1 MESLMN
7 DHESSGEGILVL
19 VVDDEP
25 TARFLTRQ
33 SLELAHFVVEEA
45 SDGQAA
51 LEIFRQSKPAIVVS
65 DVLMPVMDG
74 FTLCQEIRK
83 LPEGEFTP
91 ILMVTGLEDLDSI
104 QRAYD
109 VGATDFI
116 AKPFNWLVLSQRV
129 KHMARVRRLTDDLQK
144 GERKIRALVNAIPD
158 AIFRIDREGL
168 ILEAKESREV
178 RFAKPLPSLV
188 GKKIFETMP
197 LATARNLLEA
207 SERVLGHLGTES
219 SEYQLIVDGS
229 LHDFEARLVASGE
242 DEILIIV
249 RDITERAR
257 SEKEL
262 RESRER
268 YELATLGANDGLW
281 DWNMKAHEVYYS
293 SRWKSMLGF
302 DDEEIGESPEEW
314 FGRIHPD
321 GIEQVKILVN
331 AHAEGITPHFEAEHQ
346 ILHKDGTYRWVLT
359 RGLAVRDES
368 GKPYR
373 MAGSQ
378 TDITDRRRAQDQLLH
393 DAFYDPLT
401 GLPNRSLLINRLEH
415 ALRRT
420 KRSKTYLFAVLF
432 MDLDRFKNVND
443 SLGHICGDRL
453 LVEVGRRLIS
463 CVRAEDTVARIGG
476 DEFVILLDNIPSA
489 ESATAAAE
497 RIEKTLSLPVTLDGH
512 DVFSPASIGIAI
524 GSSNYDRAEDMLRD
538 ADIAVYRAKA
548 LGRARHVLFDPQMY
562 QRAVA
567 VLELENDLRRALD
580 RNEFF
585 LHFQPIVE
593 LGTGSVVSLETL
605 VRWQHPERGLIP
617 PGDFIPLAEET
628 GLIIQVGAW
637 VLKAVC
643 AQLRAWQQD
652 RVTTVRVAV
661 NVSGR
666 QLKLPDFPSF
676 VNSLLVE
683 YGLSPDLLEFEITE
697 TVLMDNLEHANTVLD
712 ELTHLGI
719 RLSLDD
725 FGTGYSSLGYLQ
737 QFPVHRLKIDRSFI
751 LKIGQTSEN
760 TQIVQA
766 ILNMASGLGLDVVA
780 EGVET
785 AQAAARLRSMGCAFG
800 QGFYFARPGTAEEI
814 VPLLPA
820 ERPATRNRE
829 ISGMLPPVYVR

>member
-1 MESLMN
+1 MT
-7 DHESSGEGILVL
+7 DHESPGEGLLVL

-51 LEIFRQSKPAIVVS
+51 LEIFQRSKPAIVVS
-65 DVLMPVMDG
+65 DVLMPIMDG
-74 FTLCQEIRK
+74 FTLCKEIRN

-91 ILMVTGLEDLDSI
+91 ILMVTGLDDLDSV
-104 QRAYD
+104 QKAYD

-116 AKPFNWLVLSQRV
+116 VKPFNWLVLCQRV

-144 GERKIRALVNAIPD
+144 GERKIRALLDAIPD
-158 AIFRIDREGL
+158 AMFRIDKEGL

-178 RFAKPLPSLV
+178 QFARPLPSLV
-188 GKKIFETMP
+188 GQKIFETMP

-207 SERVLGHLGTES
+207 SERVLGQLGTETY
-219 SEYQLIVDGS
+219 EYQLMINGS
-229 LHDFEARLVASGE
+229 RRDLEARLVASGE
-242 DEILIIV
+242 EEILIIV

-257 SEKEL
+257 AEKEL

-281 DWNMKAHEVYYS
+281 DWNMKTNEVFYS

-302 DDEEIGESPEEW
+302 DDDEIGSSSEEW

-331 AHAEGITPHFEAEHQ
+331 AHAEGITPHFETEHQ
-346 ILHKDGTYRWVLT
+346 VLHKDGTYRWVLA

-368 GKPYR
+368 GKPCR
-373 MAGSQ
+373 MAGSL

-401 GLPNRSLLINRLEH
+401 GLPNRSLLVNRLEH

-420 KRSKTYLFAVLF
+420 KRSQTYLFAILF
-432 MDLDRFKNVND
+432 LDLDRFKNVND
-443 SLGHICGDRL
+443 SLGHLCGDRL
-453 LVEVGRRLIS
+453 LVEVGRRLTS

-476 DEFVILLDNIPSA
+476 DEFVILLDNIPAA
-489 ESATAAAE
+489 ESATAAVA
-497 RIEKTLSLPVTLDGH
+497 RIEKKLSVPVTLDGH
-512 DVFSPASIGIAI
+512 DVFSPASIGVAI
-524 GSSNYDRAEDMLRD
+524 GSSTYERAEDVLRD

-548 LGRARHVLFDPQMY
+548 LGRARHVLFDPLMY
-562 QRAVA
+562 QKAVA
-567 VLELENDLRRALD
+567 VLELENDLRRAIEGG
-580 RNEFF
+580 EFF
-585 LHFQPIVE
+585 LNYQPIVE
-593 LGTGSVVSLETL
+593 LDTGTVVSLETL

-628 GLIIQVGAW
+628 GLIIEIGEW
-637 VLKAVC
+637 VLKAAC
-643 AQLRAWQQD
+643 AQLRRWKEAG
-652 RVTTVRVAV
+652 RASIRVAV

-666 QLKLPDFPSF
+666 QLKLPDFPDF
-676 VNSLLVE
+676 VRNLLQE
-683 YGLSPDLLEFEITE
+683 NGLSPDLLEFEITE
-697 TVLMDNLEHANTVLD
+697 TVLMDNLEQANSMLD
-712 ELTHLGI
+712 QLTRLGI

-737 QFPVHRLKIDRSFI
+737 QFPVDRLKIDRSFI
-751 LKIGQTSEN
+751 IKIGQPNEN

-785 AQAAARLRSMGCAFG
+785 AQAVSRLKSMGCAFG

-814 VPLLPA
+814 TPLLPDNQPVV
-820 ERPATRNRE
+820 RKRE
-829 ISGMLPPVYVR
+829 ISGMLPPAYVR

>member
-1 MESLMN
+1 MT
-7 DHESSGEGILVL
+7 DHESPGEGLLVL

-45 SDGQAA
+45 SDGEAA
-51 LEIFRQSKPAIVVS
+51 LEIFKQSKPAIVIS

-74 FTLCQEIRK
+74 FALCKEIRS

-91 ILMVTGLEDLDSI
+91 ILMVTGLDDLDSI
-104 QRAYD
+104 QKAYD

-116 AKPFNWLVLSQRV
+116 AKPFNWLVLCQRV
-129 KHMARVRRLTDDLQK
+129 KHMTRVRRLTDDLQK
-144 GERKIRALVNAIPD
+144 GERKIRALLDAIPD
-158 AIFRIDREGL
+158 AMFRIDKEGL

-178 RFAKPLPSLV
+178 QFARPLPSLV
-188 GKKIFETMP
+188 GQKIFETMP

-207 SERVLGHLGTES
+207 SRRVLGQGGTETY
-219 SEYQLIVDGS
+219 EYQLMINGS
-229 LHDFEARLVASGE
+229 LRNLEARLVASGE
-242 DEILIIV
+242 GEILIIV

-257 SEKEL
+257 AEKEL

-281 DWNMKAHEVYYS
+281 DWNMKTNEVFYS

-302 DDEEIGESPEEW
+302 DDDEIGSSSEEW

-331 AHAEGITPHFEAEHQ
+331 AHAEGITPHFETEHQ
-346 ILHKDGTYRWVLT
+346 ILHKDGTYRWVLA
-359 RGLAVRDES
+359 RGLAIRGEA

-373 MAGSQ
+373 MAGSL

-401 GLPNRSLLINRLEH
+401 GLPNRSLLVNRLEH

-420 KRSKTYLFAVLF
+420 KRSKTYLFAILF
-432 MDLDRFKNVND
+432 LDLDRFKNVND
-443 SLGHICGDRL
+443 SLGHLCGDRL

-476 DEFVILLDNIPSA
+476 DEFVILLDNIPAA
-489 ESATAAAE
+489 ESATAAVA
-497 RIEKTLSLPVTLDGH
+497 RIEKVLSLPVTLDGH
-512 DVFSPASIGIAI
+512 DVFSPASIGVAI
-524 GSSNYDRAEDMLRD
+524 GSSSYERAEDVLRD

-548 LGRARHVLFDPQMY
+548 LGRARHVLFDPLMY
-562 QRAVA
+562 QKAVA
-567 VLELENDLRRALD
+567 VLELENDLRRAMERGD
-580 RNEFF
+580 FF
-585 LHFQPIVE
+585 LNYQPIVHLE
-593 LGTGSVVSLETL
+593 TGTVVSLETL

-628 GLIIQVGAW
+628 GLIIQIGEW
-637 VLKAVC
+637 VLKAAC
-643 AQLRAWQQD
+643 AQLRTWKEAGRPAI
-652 RVTTVRVAV
+652 RVSV

-666 QLKLPDFPSF
+666 QLKLPDFPDF
-676 VNSLLVE
+676 VRNLLQQN
-683 YGLSPDLLEFEITE
+683 GLSTDLLEFEITE
-697 TVLMDNLEHANTVLD
+697 TVLMDNLEQANSVLD
-712 ELTHLGI
+712 QLTRLGI

-751 LKIGQTSEN
+751 IKIGQHNEN

-785 AQAAARLRSMGCAFG
+785 AQAVSRLKGMGCAFG

-814 VPLLPA
+814 TPLLPDNQPVV
-820 ERPATRNRE
+820 RTRE
-829 ISGMLPPVYVR
+829 IRGMLPPAYVR

>member
-1 MESLMN
+1 MVY
-7 DHESSGEGILVL
+7 HESSSEGTLVL

-51 LEIFRQSKPAIVVS
+51 LEIFKRSKPDIVIS
-65 DVLMPVMDG
+65 DVLMPIMDG
-74 FTLCQEIRK
+74 FTLCQEIRR
-83 LPEGEFTP
+83 LPEGEFVP
-91 ILMVTGLEDLDSI
+91 ILMVTGLDDLESI

-129 KHMARVRRLTDDLQK
+129 KHMARIRRLTDDLRK
-144 GERKIRALVNAIPD
+144 GQRKIRALLYAIPD
-158 AIFRIDREGL
+158 AMFRIDKEGL
-168 ILEAKESREV
+168 ILEAKESREIE
-178 RFAKPLPSLV
+178 FARPLPGLI
-188 GKKIFETMP
+188 GKRIFETMP
-197 LATARNLLEA
+197 LATARSLLEA
-207 SERVLGHLGTES
+207 SERVLGRVATETY
-219 SEYQLIVDGS
+219 EYQLMINGS
-229 LHDFEARLVASGE
+229 FHDLEARLVASGE
-242 DEILIIV
+242 DEVLIIV

-257 SEKEL
+257 AEKEL

-268 YELATLGANDGLW
+268 YELAMLGANDGLW
-281 DWNMKAHEVYYS
+281 DWNMRTNEVHYS

-302 DDEEIGESPEEW
+302 GDDEIGDSPDEW

-321 GIEQVKILVN
+321 GMEQVKILVN

-359 RGLAVRDES
+359 RGQAVRDES

-420 KRSKTYLFAVLF
+420 KRSKTYLFAILF

-453 LVEVGRRLIS
+453 LVEVGRRLTS

-476 DEFVILLDNIPSA
+476 DEFVILLDNIPAA
-489 ESATAAAE
+489 ESASSAVA
-497 RIEKTLSLPVTLDGH
+497 RIEKALSAPVTLDGH

-524 GSSNYDRAEDMLRD
+524 GSSNYEKAEDVLRD

-548 LGRARHVLFDPQMY
+548 MGRARHVLFDPLMY

-567 VLELENDLRRALD
+567 VLELENDLRRAIE

-585 LHFQPIVE
+585 LHYQPIVDLE
-593 LGTGSVVSLETL
+593 TGAVVSLETL

-628 GLIIQVGAW
+628 GLIIQIGEW
-637 VLKAVC
+637 VLKAAC
-643 AQLRAWQQD
+643 AQLRMWREAD
-652 RVTTVRVAV
+652 RAAVRVAV

-666 QLKLPDFPSF
+666 QLKLPDFPTF
-676 VNSLLVE
+676 VRSLLRQ
-683 YGLSPDLLEFEITE
+683 YDLSSDLLEFEITE
-697 TVLMDNLEHANTVLD
+697 TVLMDNLEQANTILD

-737 QFPVHRLKIDRSFI
+737 QFPIHRLKIDRSFI
-751 LKIGQTSEN
+751 LKIGQNSEN

-785 AQAAARLRSMGCAFG
+785 AQAVTRLRSMGCTLG
-800 QGFYFARPGTAEEI
+800 QGFYFARPGTAEAI
-814 VPLLPA
+814 APLLSSS
-820 ERPATRNRE
+820 RPVMSSRE